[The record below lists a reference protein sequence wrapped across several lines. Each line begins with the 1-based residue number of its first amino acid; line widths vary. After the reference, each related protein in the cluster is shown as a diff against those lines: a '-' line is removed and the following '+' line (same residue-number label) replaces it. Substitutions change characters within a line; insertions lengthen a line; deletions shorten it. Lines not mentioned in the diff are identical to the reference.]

1 MLNLTA
7 ADIRGF
13 KNIAFENKFDAE
25 MVLTALRNVI
35 IAQKHV
41 SVKEYYIM
49 CGYPDIPQNV
59 TDQLWDTDAF
69 GWTSLRQASVRKN
82 EFGQFYISFP
92 PFIHIEP
99 YYNPETTCYVI
110 GNTMVI

>member
-13 KNIAFENKFDAE
+13 KNKFDAE

-59 TDQLWDTDAF
+59 TDQL
-69 GWTSLRQASVRKN
+69 
-82 EFGQFYISFP
+82 
-92 PFIHIEP
+92 
-99 YYNPETTCYVI
+99 
-110 GNTMVI
+110 